1 MLEYLNLF
9 LLCAIFALIFYMY
22 SRVKRYLPILKMA
35 EELIDNLGYETLQS
49 DTKRQKLLEC
59 VLTRNSKLYLG
70 KVYTEE
76 QVAKLSEEE
85 VEKLFNNY
93 EAKLS
98 GQMVK
103 SLGKSIINMY
113 SIGAC
118 SVIGITNQD
127 ALSEDLEND
136 PFLNSALQRFT
147 GELYYRFGSFLA
159 PLSVGIITSRD
170 YLSGHNKNG
179 ERTSE
184 TGDNKNGGDEKT
196 AE

>member
-1 MLEYLNLF
+1 MLEYLNFF
-9 LLCAIFALIFYMY
+9 LLCAIFILIFYLY
-22 SRVKRYLPILKMA
+22 SQVKRYLPILKMA
-35 EELIDNLGYETLQS
+35 EELIDNLGYETTQS
-49 DTKRQKLLEC
+49 DTKCQKLLEC
-59 VLTRNSKLYLG
+59 ILTGNSKLYLG
-70 KVYTEE
+70 KIYTEE
-76 QVAKLSEEE
+76 QLAKLNEEE

-103 SLGKSIINMY
+103 SLGQSIINMY
-113 SIGAC
+113 SMGAC
-118 SVIGITNQD
+118 SALGIRNQE

-147 GELYYRFGSFLA
+147 CELYYRFGSFLA
-159 PLSVGIITSRD
+159 PLTIGIIMSRH
-170 YLSGHNKNG
+170 YLSEHNKNG
-179 ERTSE
+179 ER